1 MSAPAIHP
9 GADKEFMRIN
19 FKIATPERVV
29 FKDEVDSITLP
40 TAMGEIT
47 ILPNHIPLISVLKAG
62 EITVK
67 KGEEEIAMAVAGG
80 FVEVLSEKVVV
91 LADRAERS
99 EEIDVARA
107 EAAMERARKLRD
119 EKNTDTVEFAA
130 LSAQIEKEMARLRV
144 GRKQQKRVES
154 IGRRAA

>member
-1 MSAPAIHP
+1 M
-9 GADKEFMRIN
+9 KIN

-40 TAMGEIT
+40 TTMGEIT
-47 ILPNHIPLISVLKAG
+47 ILPNHIPLISVLKTG

-67 KGEEEIAMAVAGG
+67 KGENEFSMAVAGG

-107 EAAMERARKLRD
+107 EAAMERARKLRE
-119 EKNTDTVEFAA
+119 EKNVDTVEFAA
-130 LSAQIEKEMARLRV
+130 LSAQIEKEMARLHV
-144 GRKQQKRVES
+144 GRKRQ
-154 IGRRAA
+154 RRME

>member
-1 MSAPAIHP
+1 M
-9 GADKEFMRIN
+9 KIN

-40 TAMGEIT
+40 TVMGEIT
-47 ILPNHIPLISVLKAG
+47 ILPNHIPLISVLKTG

-67 KGEEEIAMAVAGG
+67 NGEDEFSMAVAGG

-107 EAAMERARKLRD
+107 EAAMERARKLRE
-119 EKNTDTVEFAA
+119 EKNVDTVEFAA

>member
-1 MSAPAIHP
+1 
-9 GADKEFMRIN
+9 MRIN

-40 TAMGEIT
+40 TMMGEIT
-47 ILPNHIPLISVLKAG
+47 ILPNHIPLISVLKTG

-67 KGEEEIAMAVAGG
+67 KGEEEFAMAVAGG
-80 FVEVLSEKVVV
+80 FVEVLAEKVVV

>member
-1 MSAPAIHP
+1 M
-9 GADKEFMRIN
+9 KIN

-40 TAMGEIT
+40 TSMGEIT
-47 ILPNHIPLISVLKAG
+47 ILPNHIPLISVLKTG
-62 EITVK
+62 EIMVR
-67 KGEEEIAMAVAGG
+67 KGEEEVSMAVAGG

-107 EAAMERARKLRD
+107 EAAMERARKLRE
-119 EKNTDTVEFAA
+119 EKNVDTVEFAA

-154 IGRRAA
+154 IGRRES

>member
-1 MSAPAIHP
+1 M
-9 GADKEFMRIN
+9 KIN

-40 TAMGEIT
+40 TTMGEIT
-47 ILPNHIPLISVLKAG
+47 ILPNHIPLISVLKTG

-67 KGEEEIAMAVAGG
+67 KGNEEYSMAVAGG

-107 EAAMERARKLRD
+107 EAAMERARKLRE
-119 EKNTDTVEFAA
+119 EKNVDTIEFAA

-144 GRKQQKRVES
+144 GRKQQKRVDRVTKS
-154 IGRRAA
+154 